1 MDSFFFN
8 ITDRRY
14 KLSTL
19 YKNKNA
25 HVTRVD
31 ISNGL
36 IFFDINLA
44 IQHEKKVTVKN
55 LDRMAFIV
63 GVSHGRCEIKDNLL
77 DRTYKLRSN
86 KTYLFASSRQDFSI
100 SIEPA
105 LKTEIFILFVAD
117 FFIKRYLS
125 DNAYEPIN
133 FLYQKMQGE
142 VSLALLNETST
153 DALSLYLI
161 DRLIYTQEN
170 EKMKSII
177 SEHRAIEY
185 MIHRFSLIE
194 LLNVKAFSTEEF
206 EIASKAKEII
216 LQNYKTPPSIK
227 ELAHLCST
235 NDFKLKSY
243 FKKVHKTTIYAYVQK
258 LRLEKANLLLREKFL
273 SVGEIAIE
281 VGYKHQGHFSSIFYK
296 TYGVY
301 PKDLKIS
308 VQG

>member
-14 KLSTL
+14 KISELFKHKKE
-19 YKNKNA
+19 YVK
-25 HVTRVD
+25 RVD
-31 ISNGL
+31 VSNGL
-36 IFFDINLA
+36 VFFDMNLLLK
-44 IQHEKKVTVKN
+44 ENKTVNIKN
-55 LDRMAFIV
+55 LDRMVFII
-63 GVSHGRCEIKDNLL
+63 GISSGQCEIKDNLKNIE
-77 DRTYKLRSN
+77 YKLRAN

-100 SIEPA
+100 HLSA
-105 LKTEIFILFVAD
+105 SQNTEVFILFVAD

-125 DNAYEPIN
+125 EKAYEPIN
-133 FLYQKMQGE
+133 FLYEKMQGE
-142 VSLALLNETST
+142 LSLECLHETST

-161 DRLIYTQEN
+161 DRLIHTQSN

-177 SEHRAIEY
+177 SEHRAMEY
-185 MIHRFSLIE
+185 MIHRFSLLE
-194 LLNVKAFSTEEF
+194 LLDKGAFSAQEL

-216 LQNYKTPPSIK
+216 MQNYKNPPSIK

-243 FKKVHKTTIYAYVQK
+243 FKKVHKTTVYAYVQK
-258 LRLEKANLLLREKFL
+258 LRLQKANLLLREKFL
-273 SVGEIAIE
+273 SVGEIALE